1 MSDTLLLLQLDHHKM
16 AKLLDVIDQQ
26 VTNMVRG
33 TPVSYRL
40 LVSAFAYLSGYP
52 DQCHH
57 PKEDLVYRKL
67 RSRHPD
73 VASSLKDLVEEHE
86 RLGQLTENLSRAIG
100 ESQPDPA
107 AVNGGL
113 ADRLREFLDFYRH
126 HMLME
131 EQHFFPAA
139 LQTLS
144 RNDWAEIDFSLFD
157 QSDPLFDQQAEGRF
171 AELRDE
177 ITRLAVAEK
186 ATSDNIEEAALLAT
200 LRDIAGF
207 NEAMQRASEPLRL
220 VRSPEAGYELLRNG
234 SVLAQI
240 PECDETRAAWC
251 AYFFWKA
258 TAQAIDPPPLRD

>member
-1 MSDTLLLLQLDHHKM
+1 MPDTLVLLQLDHHKM

-26 VTNMVRG
+26 ATNMVRG
-33 TPVSYRL
+33 GPVSYPL
-40 LVSAFAYLSGYP
+40 LVSAFAYLAGYP
-52 DQCHH
+52 NQCHH

-73 VASSLKDLVEEHE
+73 VASSLEDLVEEHE

-107 AVNGGL
+107 AVNGGF
-113 ADRLREFLDFYRH
+113 ADRLREFLDFYRR

-131 EQHFFPAA
+131 EQRFFPAA

-144 RNDWAEIDFSLFD
+144 LDDWAEIDFALFD
-157 QSDPLFDQQAEGRF
+157 QSDPLFDRQAEGRF

-177 ITRLAVAEK
+177 ITRLAVAEN
-186 ATSDNIEEAALLAT
+186 ARTGNIEEAALLAT
-200 LRDIAGF
+200 LRDIAAF
-207 NEAMQRASEPLRL
+207 NEAMQRAREPLCL
-220 VRSPEAGYELLRNG
+220 VRSSEAGYELLRNG
-234 SVLAQI
+234 SVLAHI
-240 PECDETRAAWC
+240 PECGETRAAWC

-258 TAQAIDPPPLRD
+258 TVRAINPLPLRD

>member
-1 MSDTLLLLQLDHHKM
+1 
-16 AKLLDVIDQQ
+16 
-26 VTNMVRG
+26 
-33 TPVSYRL
+33 
-40 LVSAFAYLSGYP
+40 
-52 DQCHH
+52 
-57 PKEDLVYRKL
+57 
-67 RSRHPD
+67 
-73 VASSLKDLVEEHE
+73 
-86 RLGQLTENLSRAIG
+86 LSRAIG

-107 AVNGGL
+107 AVNDGL

-144 RNDWAEIDFSLFD
+144 RNDWAEIDFALFD
-157 QSDPLFDQQAEGRF
+157 QSDPLFDRQAEGRF

-186 ATSDNIEEAALLAT
+186 ARTDNIGEAVLLAT
-200 LRDIAGF
+200 LRDIAAF

-220 VRSPEAGYELLRNG
+220 VRSSEAGYELLRNG
-234 SVLAQI
+234 SVLAHI
-240 PECDETRAAWC
+240 PDCGETRAAWC

-258 TAQAIDPPPLRD
+258 TARTINPPPLRD